1 MTERGHASALVV
13 DDHELNLKL
22 LQRVL
27 ELEGLEVTAV
37 GSMAEAESALVD
49 QLPDVIVLDLQL
61 PDGDGLDLARRLK
74 ADPQTAGC
82 AIVACTA
89 GAMRGDRER
98 ALEAG
103 CDAYVSK
110 PIDTRGF
117 AALVSSFVTARR
129 CDERRSRLPDLL

>member
-1 MTERGHASALVV
+1 MSERSPRVLVV

-22 LQRVL
+22 LLRVL
-27 ELEGLEVTAV
+27 ELEGLEVTGV
-37 GSMAEAESALVD
+37 GTLAEAEEEIARAQPAV
-49 QLPDVIVLDLQL
+49 VVLDLQL
-61 PDGDGLDLARRLK
+61 PDGNGLDLARRLK
-74 ADPQTAGC
+74 ADRETAGP

-110 PIDTRGF
+110 PIDTRAF
-117 AALVSSFVTARR
+117 AALVSSLIPASL
-129 CDERRSRLPDLL
+129 RST

>member
-1 MTERGHASALVV
+1 MSERSPRVLVV

-22 LQRVL
+22 LLRVL
-27 ELEGLEVTAV
+27 ELEGLEVTGV
-37 GSMAEAESALVD
+37 GTLAEAEEEIARAQPAV
-49 QLPDVIVLDLQL
+49 VVLDLQL
-61 PDGDGLDLARRLK
+61 PDGNGLDLARRLK
-74 ADPQTAGC
+74 ADRETAGL

-110 PIDTRGF
+110 PIDTRAF
-117 AALVSSFVTARR
+117 AALVSSLIPASL
-129 CDERRSRLPDLL
+129 RST